1 MKERINSCIW
11 IIIICYIFIIPI
23 TFFSDFPIQ
32 LIELFGI
39 YNFMIIVGLWVI
51 DDLKLKRLEEI

>member
-39 YNFMIIVGLWVI
+39 YNFMIIVGLY
-51 DDLKLKRLEEI
+51 LEFIIL